1 MRKFA
6 PLLLL
11 VTFAM
16 ACILTFQPKPISPE
30 QTTIPNE
37 ATSSA
42 TPLQPVIT
50 ASLTPQDTPQPTK
63 IVTPVRPL
71 VTVTQ
76 EAAPQATASATP
88 TATATAAPKYS
99 LQPGSPTYS
108 PNFLETEAACNWSGI
123 GGQVFSP
130 NASPVKGLVV
140 EVGGTVDG
148 SPFLA
153 LTLTGNSPKLGP
165 GGYEVKLADHLLDS
179 SGNIYIQVF
188 DTNGVAQT
196 EKVFITT
203 IANCDKNLVIMNF
216 TGKYTNF
223 DYLPFIG
230 RKK

>member
-11 VTFAM
+11 LTFTM
-16 ACILTFQPKPISPE
+16 ACILTFQPKPASPE

-63 IVTPVRPL
+63 PVTPARPL

-76 EAAPQATASATP
+76 EAAPQATAAAP
-88 TATATAAPKYS
+88 AKAAPKYS

-108 PNFLETEAACNWSGI
+108 PNFLETAAACNWAGI
-123 GGQVFSP
+123 GGQVFS
-130 NASPVKGLVV
+130 AAGSPVTGLVV

-179 SGNIYIQVF
+179 SGNIYIEIF

-223 DYLPFIG
+223 RYLPFIG
-230 RKK
+230 KKK